1 MCGIAGIYAYGL
13 GSAPAERAELLA
25 MRESMLRRGPDGEGL
40 WIAPH
45 GRAGLAHRRLSI
57 IDLSE
62 AGAQPMSTPDGR
74 LWIIFNG
81 EIYNFRQLRAELEKR
96 GHRFRST
103 SDTEVLLGLYV
114 EHGADMVR
122 HLRGMFAFGIW
133 DEQQRTLFL
142 ARDPFAIKPLYY
154 SDAHG
159 TFRFASQVKALLAG
173 GRVDTSPDPAGHAG
187 FFLWGAVPEPYTTY
201 RAIRALPAGC
211 TLLVSEKGVRA
222 PSRYFSVCEE
232 IQLAESDGRR
242 MAAGEIQAL
251 VSGALEVRC
260 AGRAVPLGRNRL
272 VSACR
277 DHLRASC
284 RAAAR
289 GHARLPRICRLRPRR
304 NGMGEQNGRCVRRA
318 A

>member
-1 MCGIAGIYAYGL
+1 MCGIAGIYAYGP

-25 MRESMLRRGPDGEGL
+25 MRESMQRRGPDGEGL

-57 IDLSE
+57 IDLSK

-81 EIYNFRQLRAELEKR
+81 EIYNFRELRAELEKR

-103 SDTEVLLGLYV
+103 SDTEVLLGLYL

-142 ARDPFAIKPLYY
+142 ARDPFGIKPLYY

-173 GRVDTSPDPAGHAG
+173 CRVDTSPDPAGHAG
-187 FFLWGAVPEPYTTY
+187 FFPG
-201 RAIRALPAGC
+201 GC
-211 TLLVSEKGVRA
+211 TRSRSASANMSAPTATKRYGRA
-222 PSRYFSVCEE
+222 KRPLRTARS
-232 IQLAESDGRR
+232 
-242 MAAGEIQAL
+242 MT
-251 VSGALEVRC
+251 C
-260 AGRAVPLGRNRL
+260 AGLKRVNSTNSSRPSWRRWT
-272 VSACR
+272 S
-277 DHLRASC
+277 
-284 RAAAR
+284 
-289 GHARLPRICRLRPRR
+289 LRPT
-304 NGMGEQNGRCVRRA
+304 A
-318 A
+318 